1 MPSMVSTAF
10 VSGAILCLTSGIL
23 CLLTGSIL
31 LLYSGNKRPGLYFG
45 LSYLA
50 FGYAFVIA
58 GLTYSRLIYYLPH
71 LYRTGNICWLLC
83 MPLSWLYIRTSITNK
98 GLSRWDLLH
107 LLPLA
112 LYVVDYSPFLFSSAG
127 VKAAVISADLN
138 NMNQLIR
145 YADGW
150 FMPVNSQIPI
160 RVAQSLLYW
169 LLQIG
174 LLASPAAAQM
184 RKDRSWFRWILLYV
198 TLQIPVFLPTMLAL
212 ITGVYQ
218 FLWASTIPPVAAGFL
233 SAVTLFLHP
242 RILYGMRKFETQ
254 PPPARTKPLLD
265 QEFAGR
271 LTLQLE

>member
-1 MPSMVSTAF
+1 MVSTAF

-160 RVAQSLLYW
+160 RVAQSLYCMVC
-169 LLQIG
+169 G
-174 LLASPAAAQM
+174 NS
-184 RKDRSWFRWILLYV
+184 KRSRRL
-198 TLQIPVFLPTMLAL
+198 
-212 ITGVYQ
+212 
-218 FLWASTIPPVAAGFL
+218 
-233 SAVTLFLHP
+233 
-242 RILYGMRKFETQ
+242 R
-254 PPPARTKPLLD
+254 ARNP
-265 QEFAGR
+265 
-271 LTLQLE
+271 